1 MQPAPT
7 RMSSQVMTL
16 AADLF
21 ALQETDLALDAALAR
36 LAETESQ
43 IGETDELTSARDW
56 LEAATEHLRQ
66 LKSTQSDLE
75 TEADDVRAKVAEV
88 EAKLYGGEVTDTR
101 ELSDLDADLKS
112 IKSNL
117 QTRED
122 AFLACLEETEESE
135 AVGAR
140 VQAILT
146 DVEARWKAAQSHL
159 QAEKADLEPEI
170 ERLRAVREEQSG
182 AADRASLSLYNILRD
197 RRDGSA
203 VATIE
208 RSMCQGCRIT
218 LPRNIIQ
225 KARNPGALVQC
236 VSCER
241 ILVFV

>member
-1 MQPAPT
+1 
-7 RMSSQVMTL
+7 MTV

-21 ALQETDLALDAALAR
+21 ALQETDLALESALAR

-43 IGETDELTSARDW
+43 LGETGELTSARDW

-66 LKSTQSDLE
+66 LKSAQSDLE
-75 TEADDVRAKVAEV
+75 IEADDVRAKVAEV
-88 EAKLYGGEVTDTR
+88 ETKLYGGEVTDTR

-112 IKSNL
+112 IKHNL

-122 AFLACLEETEESE
+122 AFLASLEQTEESE
-135 AVGAR
+135 AVAAR
-140 VQAILT
+140 VQAILS
-146 DVEARWKAAQSHL
+146 DVEARWKASQSRL
-159 QAEKADLEPEI
+159 EAEKGDLEPEI
-170 ERLRAVREEQSG
+170 ERLRAVREEQSS
-182 AADRASLSLYNILRD
+182 AADRASLSLYDILRD

-203 VATIE
+203 VATVE
-208 RSMCQGCRIT
+208 RGMCQGCRIT

>member
-1 MQPAPT
+1 
-7 RMSSQVMTL
+7 MTV

-21 ALQETDLALDAALAR
+21 ALQETDLALDSALAR

-75 TEADDVRAKVAEV
+75 IEADDVRAKVAAV

-112 IKSNL
+112 IKHNL

-122 AFLACLEETEESE
+122 AFLASLEETEESE
-135 AVGAR
+135 ALAAR
-140 VQAILT
+140 IQAILS
-146 DVEARWKAAQSHL
+146 DVEARWKASQSRL
-159 QAEKADLEPEI
+159 EAEKGDLEPEI
-170 ERLRAVREEQSG
+170 ERLRAIREEQSS
-182 AADRASLSLYNILRD
+182 AADRASLSLYDILRD

-203 VATIE
+203 VATVE
-208 RSMCQGCRIT
+208 RGKIGR
-218 LPRNIIQ
+218 
-225 KARNPGALVQC
+225 AHV
-236 VSCER
+236 
-241 ILVFV
+241 

>member
-1 MQPAPT
+1 
-7 RMSSQVMTL
+7 MTV

-21 ALQETDLALDAALAR
+21 ALQETDIALDSARAR
-36 LAETESQ
+36 LEDTESQ
-43 IGETDELTSARDW
+43 LGETEELTSARGW
-56 LEAATEHLRQ
+56 LEAATEYVRQ

-75 TEADDVRAKVAEV
+75 FEADDVRAKVAKV
-88 EAKLYGGEVTDTR
+88 EAKLYGGEVTDSR

-112 IKSNL
+112 LKNNL

-122 AFLACLEETEESE
+122 ALLTSLEQTEEGE
-135 AVGAR
+135 AAAAR
-140 VQAILT
+140 AQAILA
-146 DVEARWKAAQSHL
+146 DVEDRWKASQAQLH
-159 QAEKADLEPEI
+159 AEKADLEPEI
-170 ERLRAVREEQSG
+170 ERLRASREEQSS
-182 AADRASLSLYNILRD
+182 AADRASLSLYDILRD

-203 VATIE
+203 VATVE
-208 RSMCQGCRIT
+208 RGMCQGCRIT

>member
-1 MQPAPT
+1 
-7 RMSSQVMTL
+7 MTV

-21 ALQETDLALDAALAR
+21 ALQETDIALDSARAR
-36 LAETESQ
+36 LEDTESQ
-43 IGETDELTSARDW
+43 LGETEELTSARGW
-56 LEAATEHLRQ
+56 LEAATEYVRQ

-75 TEADDVRAKVAEV
+75 FEADDVRAKVAKV
-88 EAKLYGGEVTDTR
+88 ETKLYSGEVTDSR

-112 IKSNL
+112 LKNNL

-122 AFLACLEETEESE
+122 ALLTSLEQTEEGE
-135 AVGAR
+135 AAAAR
-140 VQAILT
+140 AQAILA
-146 DVEARWKAAQSHL
+146 DVEARWTASQAQLH
-159 QAEKADLEPEI
+159 AEKADLEPEI
-170 ERLRAVREEQSG
+170 ERLRAIREEQSS
-182 AADRASLSLYNILRD
+182 AADRASLSLYDILRD

-203 VATIE
+203 VATVE
-208 RSMCQGCRIT
+208 RGMCQGCRIT

>member
-1 MQPAPT
+1 
-7 RMSSQVMTL
+7 MTV

-21 ALQETDLALDAALAR
+21 ALQETDMALDSALPR
-36 LAETESQ
+36 LQEIESQLGETE
-43 IGETDELTSARDW
+43 ELTSARGW
-56 LEAATEHLRQ
+56 LEAAIEYLRQ

-75 TEADDVRAKVAEV
+75 FEADDVRAKVAAV
-88 EAKLYGGEVTDTR
+88 EAKLYGGEVTDSR
-101 ELSDLDADLKS
+101 ELADLDADLKS

-122 AFLACLEETEESE
+122 ALLASLERTEEGE
-135 AVGAR
+135 AAAA
-140 VQAILT
+140 QAQATLSDI
-146 DVEARWKAAQSHL
+146 EARWKAAQALL
-159 QAEKADLEPEI
+159 QAEKVDLEPEI
-170 ERLRAVREEQSG
+170 ERLRAIREEQSA
-182 AADRASLSLYNILRD
+182 AADRASLSLYDILRD

-203 VATIE
+203 VATVE
-208 RSMCQGCRIT
+208 RGMCQGCRIT

>member
-1 MQPAPT
+1 
-7 RMSSQVMTL
+7 MSSQIMTV

-21 ALQETDLALDAALAR
+21 ALQETDLALDSAVAR

-43 IGETDELTSARDW
+43 LGETDELTSARDW

-66 LKSTQSDLE
+66 LKSAQSDLE
-75 TEADDVRAKVAEV
+75 IEADDVRAKVAEV

-122 AFLACLEETEESE
+122 AFLASLEQTEESE
-135 AVGAR
+135 AVAAR
-140 VQAILT
+140 IQAILS
-146 DVEARWKAAQSHL
+146 DVEARWKASQSRL
-159 QAEKADLEPEI
+159 EAEKGDLEPEI
-170 ERLRAVREEQSG
+170 DRLRAIREEQSS
-182 AADRASLSLYNILRD
+182 AADRASLSLYDILRD

-203 VATIE
+203 VATVE
-208 RSMCQGCRIT
+208 RGMCQGCRIT

-225 KARNPGALVQC
+225 KARDPGALVQC

>member
-1 MQPAPT
+1 
-7 RMSSQVMTL
+7 MTL

-21 ALQETDLALDAALAR
+21 ALQETDVALDSALAR
-36 LAETESQ
+36 LEETESQ
-43 IGETDELTSARDW
+43 LGESNELTSARGW
-56 LEAATEHLRQ
+56 LEAAAEHLRQ

-75 TEADDVRAKVAEV
+75 FEADEVRAKVAAV
-88 EAKLYGGEVTDTR
+88 QAKLYSGDVTDSR

-112 IKSNL
+112 INHNL

-122 AFLACLEETEESE
+122 ALLTSLEQTEEGE
-135 AVGAR
+135 AAAAQA
-140 VQAILT
+140 QAILS
-146 DVEARWKAAQSHL
+146 DIEARWKAGQAQL
-159 QAEKADLEPEI
+159 QAEKADLEPQI
-170 ERLRAVREEQSG
+170 ERLRAIREEQSA
-182 AADRASLSLYNILRD
+182 AADRASLSLYDILRE

-203 VATIE
+203 VATVE
-208 RSMCQGCRIT
+208 RGMCQGCRIT

>member
-1 MQPAPT
+1 
-7 RMSSQVMTL
+7 MTV

-21 ALQETDLALDAALAR
+21 ALQETDLALDSALAR
-36 LAETESQ
+36 LEEIESQ
-43 IGETDELTSARDW
+43 LGESEELTSAREW
-56 LEAATEHLRQ
+56 LEAAAQHLRQ
-66 LKSTQSDLE
+66 LKSTQSDFE
-75 TEADDVRAKVAEV
+75 FEADEVRAKIGEV

-112 IKSNL
+112 IKNNL

-122 AFLACLEETEESE
+122 ALLASLEQTEEGE
-135 AVGAR
+135 AVAAQ
-140 VQAILT
+140 VQAILS
-146 DVEARWKAAQSHL
+146 DVEARWKAGQSQL

-170 ERLRAVREEQSG
+170 ERLRAVREEQSA
-182 AADRASLSLYNILRD
+182 AADRAALSLYDILRD

-203 VATIE
+203 VATVE
-208 RSMCQGCRIT
+208 RGMCQGCRIT